1 MKKSETKII
10 CILLVLILGF
20 FGGTATF
27 RPEAEA
33 AQPNVPVLSIPD
45 VGDGFTK
52 PGDSDPTPSVP
63 QQGEAPNPECTL
75 PTPTPPAE
83 SEFFTINMI
92 GDCTLASV
100 SYYQGT
106 PQGYDTVINGDWA
119 YPFSLTADMFADDD
133 MTFAN
138 LECSL
143 TDSNNRTDKTF
154 TFKCDPDY
162 ANIMVEG
169 NVEFVTLANNHV
181 LDYGQEGYDD
191 TKAALDAVGIGYA
204 GRDEYAVYETE
215 SGLRVG
221 VYALSFG
228 TASQVNAG
236 IAALKE
242 LDPDFIIAAMHWG
255 DEGSYT
261 VNSDQ
266 ITLAHACIDAG
277 ADFVYGSHPH
287 TLQPYEVYK
296 DKYIYYSMGNWTFG
310 GNTDPRDNDT
320 FILRLNLEKT
330 PDGEVSV
337 IEREH
342 IPAACSGVENGNDYR
357 PVLYEEGSEEYKRV
371 LSKLDG
377 SFTGQN
383 LSIGYEYSANE

>member
-1 MKKSETKII
+1 MKKSEIKII
-10 CILLVLILGF
+10 SILLVLILAI
-20 FGGTATF
+20 FGGTAQM
-27 RPEAEA
+27 RPVAKPSPAPEAPSLS
-33 AQPNVPVLSIPD
+33 QPEEPSLPQKQPISPSESQEPVES
-45 VGDGFTK
+45 
-52 PGDSDPTPSVP
+52 
-63 QQGEAPNPECTL
+63 
-75 PTPTPPAE
+75 PAE
-83 SEFFTINMI
+83 VETPEPVVESEYFTINMI
-92 GDCTLASV
+92 GDCTLSSV

-143 TDSNNRTDKTF
+143 TNSNNRTDKTF
-154 TFKCDPDY
+154 TFKCDPEY

-181 LDYGQEGYDD
+181 LDYGQQGYAD
-191 TKAALDAVGIGYA
+191 TKAALDAVGVAYA

-228 TASQVNAG
+228 TTAQVKAG
-236 IAALKE
+236 MAALKE
-242 LDPDFIIAAMHWG
+242 LEPDFIIAAMHWG

-320 FILRLNLEKT
+320 FILRLSLEKT
-330 PDGEVSV
+330 PEGDVK
-337 IEREH
+337 IIDREH

-357 PVLYEEGSEEYKRV
+357 PLLYEEGTEEYKRV

-383 LSIGYEYSANE
+383 LSIGYEYSNNE

>member
-1 MKKSETKII
+1 MKRPEYKII
-10 CILLVLILGF
+10 PILLVLILGI
-20 FGGTATF
+20 FGGTARM
-27 RPEAEA
+27 RPADLAE
-33 AQPNVPVLSIPD
+33 VPDQSLSAEVPD
-45 VGDGFTK
+45 TPVVDEPAIEPPVGE
-52 PGDSDPTPSVP
+52 TPAVQS
-63 QQGEAPNPECTL
+63 GEPVIVETPE
-75 PTPTPPAE
+75 PEPE
-83 SEFFTINMI
+83 YFTITMI

-106 PQGYDTVINGDWA
+106 AQGYDTVIGGDYS
-119 YPFSLTADMFADDD
+119 YPFSLTADYFADDD

-138 LECSL
+138 LECAL
-143 TDSNNRTDKTF
+143 TDSTAAAAKTF
-154 TFKCDPDY
+154 VFKADPEY
-162 ANIMVEG
+162 AQILSYG
-169 NVEFVTLANNHV
+169 NVEFVTLANNHI
-181 LDYGQEGYDD
+181 LDYGQEGCDD

-228 TASQVNAG
+228 TVEQINAG

-242 LDPDFIIAAMHWG
+242 LDVDFIIAAMHWG

-261 VNSDQ
+261 VNANQ
-266 ITLAHACIDAG
+266 ISLAHACIDAG

-287 TLQPYEVYK
+287 TLQPYEEYK
-296 DKYIYYSMGNWTFG
+296 GKYIYYSMGNWTFG

-320 FILRLNLEKT
+320 FILRLTLERSV
-330 PDGEVSV
+330 DGEVSV

-342 IPAACSGVENGNDYR
+342 IPAACSGIEVGNDYR
-357 PVLYEEGSEEYKRV
+357 PVVYEKDSEEYLRV

-383 LSIGYEYSANE
+383 LSIGYEYSNNE

>member
-1 MKKSETKII
+1 MKKSEVKLIS
-10 CILLVLILGF
+10 ILLVLILAI
-20 FGGTATF
+20 FGGTARM
-27 RPEAEA
+27 RPVFEHGYA
-33 AQPNVPVLSIPD
+33 PLPPV
-45 VGDGFTK
+45 V
-52 PGDSDPTPSVP
+52 SVP
-63 QQGEAPNPECTL
+63 TEPSAPAEPSEPAEDEPQVEVTPEVI
-75 PTPTPPAE
+75 PE

-106 PQGYDTVINGDWA
+106 AQGYDTVINGDWA
-119 YPFSLTADMFADDD
+119 YPFSLTAELFADDD
-133 MTFAN
+133 LTFAN

-154 TFKCDPDY
+154 TFKCSPDY

-181 LDYGQEGYDD
+181 LDYGQEGYQD
-191 TKAALDAVGIGYA
+191 TKDALDAVGIGYA

-228 TASQVNAG
+228 TTAQVKEG
-236 IAALKE
+236 MAALKA

-266 ITLAHACIDAG
+266 ITLAHACIDEG

-287 TLQPYEVYK
+287 TLQPYEQYK
-296 DKYIYYSMGNWTFG
+296 GKYIYYSMGNWTFG

-320 FILRLNLEKT
+320 FILRLTLEKT

-342 IPAACSGVENGNDYR
+342 IPAACSGVEVGNDYR
-357 PVLYEEGSEEYKRV
+357 PVLYEEGSEGYKRV
-371 LSKLDG
+371 ISKLDG

-383 LSIGYEYSANE
+383 LTIGYGYSSNE

>member
-1 MKKSETKII
+1 MKRNEIKLIS
-10 CILLVLILGF
+10 ILLVLILAV
-20 FGGTATF
+20 FGGTAQM
-27 RPEAEA
+27 RPEVNAPA
-33 AQPNVPVLSIPD
+33 AD
-45 VGDGFTK
+45 V
-52 PGDSDPTPSVP
+52 PSVSLPSQNQQNGESGEKPENP
-63 QQGEAPNPECTL
+63 QDPENPAQSPVQETPAPQ
-75 PTPTPPAE
+75 

-106 PQGYDTVINGDWA
+106 ATGYDTVINGDWA
-119 YPFSLTADMFADDD
+119 YPFSLTAELFADDD

-143 TDSNNRTDKTF
+143 TDSDNRTDKTF
-154 TFKCDPDY
+154 TFKCDPEY

-181 LDYGQEGYDD
+181 LDYGEEGYKD
-191 TKAALDAVGIGYA
+191 TKKALDDVGIAYA

-215 SGLRVG
+215 SGLRIG

-228 TASQVNAG
+228 TTTQIKNG
-236 IAALKE
+236 MAALKALE
-242 LDPDFIIAAMHWG
+242 PDFIIAAMHWG

-261 VNSDQ
+261 VNNDQ
-266 ITLAHACIDAG
+266 IKLAHACIDEG

-320 FILRLNLEKT
+320 FILRLTLEKT
-330 PDGEVSV
+330 PDGKVSIV
-337 IEREH
+337 EREH
-342 IPAACSGVENGNDYR
+342 IPAACSGIENGNDYR

-383 LSIGYEYSANE
+383 LSIGYGYTSNE

>member
-1 MKKSETKII
+1 MKRNEIKII
-10 CILLVLILGF
+10 SILLVLILAV
-20 FGGTATF
+20 FGGTAQM
-27 RPEAEA
+27 RPEV
-33 AQPNVPVLSIPD
+33 NVPDANVPSAALPSQPEQN
-45 VGDGFTK
+45 GEQNAAK
-52 PGDSDPTPSVP
+52 PEDPIVSEAPIVEETPVP
-63 QQGEAPNPECTL
+63 Q
-75 PTPTPPAE
+75 

-100 SYYQGT
+100 SHYQGT
-106 PQGYDTVINGDWA
+106 AQGYDTVINGDWA
-119 YPFSLTADMFADDD
+119 YPFSLTAEYFADDD

-143 TDSNNRTDKTF
+143 TDSDNRTDKTF
-154 TFKCDPDY
+154 TFKCGPEY

-181 LDYGQEGYDD
+181 LDYGEGGYKD
-191 TKAALDAVGIGYA
+191 TKEALDAVGITYA
-204 GRDEYAVYETE
+204 GRDEYALYVTE

-228 TASQVNAG
+228 TTTQIKEG
-236 IAALKE
+236 MAALKALE
-242 LDPDFIIAAMHWG
+242 PDFIIAAMHWG

-261 VNSDQ
+261 VNNEQ
-266 ITLAHACIDAG
+266 IKLAHACIDEG

-320 FILRLNLEKT
+320 FILRLTLEKT
-330 PDGEVSV
+330 PDGKVSV

-342 IPAACSGVENGNDYR
+342 FPAACSGIENGNDYR

-383 LSIGYEYSANE
+383 LSIGYGYTSNE

>member
-1 MKKSETKII
+1 MKRNEIKLIS
-10 CILLVLILGF
+10 ILLVLILAV
-20 FGGTATF
+20 FGGTAQM
-27 RPEAEA
+27 RPER
-33 AQPNVPVLSIPD
+33 SIPS
-45 VGDGFTK
+45 V
-52 PGDSDPTPSVP
+52 SAPSASLP
-63 QQGEAPNPECTL
+63 SQSQQGTQQSEDPENPGESQQPPVQETPAPQ
-75 PTPTPPAE
+75 

-106 PQGYDTVINGDWA
+106 AQGYDTVINGDWA
-119 YPFSLTADMFADDD
+119 YPFSLTAELFADDD

-143 TDSNNRTDKTF
+143 TDSDNRTDKTF
-154 TFKCDPDY
+154 TFKCDPEY

-181 LDYGQEGYDD
+181 LDYGEGGYKD
-191 TKAALDAVGIGYA
+191 TKEALDAVGIAYA

-215 SGLRVG
+215 SGLKIG

-228 TASQVNAG
+228 NTSQIKAG
-236 IAALKE
+236 MTALKALE
-242 LDPDFIIAAMHWG
+242 PDFIIAAMHWG

-261 VNSDQ
+261 VNNEQ
-266 ITLAHACIDAG
+266 IKLAHACIDEG

-320 FILRLNLEKT
+320 FILRLTLEKT
-330 PDGEVSV
+330 PDGKVSV
-337 IEREH
+337 VDREH
-342 IPAACSGVENGNDYR
+342 IPAACSGIEKGNDYR

-383 LSIGYEYSANE
+383 LSIGYEYTSNE

>member
-1 MKKSETKII
+1 MKKSEIKII
-10 CILLVLILGF
+10 SILLVLILAI
-20 FGGTATF
+20 FGGTAQM
-27 RPEAEA
+27 RPVAKPSPAPEAPSLS
-33 AQPNVPVLSIPD
+33 QPEEPSLPQKQPISPSESQEPVES
-45 VGDGFTK
+45 
-52 PGDSDPTPSVP
+52 
-63 QQGEAPNPECTL
+63 
-75 PTPTPPAE
+75 PAE
-83 SEFFTINMI
+83 VETPEPVVESEYFTINMI

-143 TDSNNRTDKTF
+143 TNSNNRTDKTF
-154 TFKCDPDY
+154 TFKCDPEY

-181 LDYGQEGYDD
+181 LDYGQQGYAD
-191 TKAALDAVGIGYA
+191 TKAALDAVGVAYA

-228 TASQVNAG
+228 TTAQVKAG
-236 IAALKE
+236 MAALKE
-242 LDPDFIIAAMHWG
+242 LEPDFIIAAMHWG

-320 FILRLNLEKT
+320 FILRLSLEKT
-330 PDGEVSV
+330 PEGDVK
-337 IEREH
+337 IIDREH

-357 PVLYEEGSEEYKRV
+357 PLLYEEGTEEYKRV

-383 LSIGYEYSANE
+383 LSIGYEYSNNE

>member
-1 MKKSETKII
+1 MRPVAKPSP
-10 CILLVLILGF
+10 
-20 FGGTATF
+20 A
-27 RPEAEA
+27 PEAPSLS
-33 AQPNVPVLSIPD
+33 QPEEPSLPQKQPISPSESQEPVES
-45 VGDGFTK
+45 
-52 PGDSDPTPSVP
+52 
-63 QQGEAPNPECTL
+63 
-75 PTPTPPAE
+75 PAE
-83 SEFFTINMI
+83 VETPEPVVESEYFTINMI

-143 TDSNNRTDKTF
+143 TNSNNRTDKTF
-154 TFKCDPDY
+154 TFKCDPEY

-181 LDYGQEGYDD
+181 LDYGQQGYAD
-191 TKAALDAVGIGYA
+191 TKAALDAVGVAYA

-228 TASQVNAG
+228 TTAQVKAG
-236 IAALKE
+236 MAALKE
-242 LDPDFIIAAMHWG
+242 LEPDFIIAAMHWG

-320 FILRLNLEKT
+320 FILRLSLEKT
-330 PDGEVSV
+330 PEGDVK
-337 IEREH
+337 IIDREH

-357 PVLYEEGSEEYKRV
+357 PLLYEEGTEEYKRV

-383 LSIGYEYSANE
+383 LSIGYEYSNNE

>member
-1 MKKSETKII
+1 MKKSEIKLIS
-10 CILLVLILGF
+10 ILLVLILAI
-20 FGGTATF
+20 FGGTAQLRPDSTEAP
-27 RPEAEA
+27 RPEGPSLSRPEEPELPQK
-33 AQPNVPVLSIPD
+33 QPIAP
-45 VGDGFTK
+45 
-52 PGDSDPTPSVP
+52 SDPQEPEESPAAAETPEPV
-63 QQGEAPNPECTL
+63 
-75 PTPTPPAE
+75 AE
-83 SEFFTINMI
+83 SEYFTINMI

-154 TFKCDPDY
+154 TFKCDPEY

-181 LDYGQEGYDD
+181 LDYGQQGYDD
-191 TKAALDAVGIGYA
+191 TKAALDAVGIAYA

-228 TASQVNAG
+228 TTAQVKAG
-236 IAALKE
+236 MSALKE
-242 LDPDFIIAAMHWG
+242 LEPDFIIAAMHWG

-261 VNSDQ
+261 VNADQ
-266 ITLAHACIDAG
+266 ITLAHACIDEG

-320 FILRLNLEKT
+320 FILRLSLEKT
-330 PDGEVSV
+330 PDGEVK
-337 IEREH
+337 IIDREH

-357 PVLYEEGSEEYKRV
+357 PLLYEEGSEEYKRV

-383 LSIGYEYSANE
+383 LSIGYEYSSNE